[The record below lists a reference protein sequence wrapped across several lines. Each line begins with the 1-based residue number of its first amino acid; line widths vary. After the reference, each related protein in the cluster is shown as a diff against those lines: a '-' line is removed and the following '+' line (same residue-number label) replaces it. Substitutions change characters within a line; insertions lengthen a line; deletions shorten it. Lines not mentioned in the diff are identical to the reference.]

1 MKRIGLTG
9 GIGSGK
15 STVTA
20 LLRERGVSVID
31 ADVIARETVAPGSPV
46 LAELARAFGEDIIR
60 SDGTLDRQGLAARAF
75 ADRQA
80 TETLNAITHPAIERR
95 TQELFDQAE
104 ATGEPLV
111 IWDMP
116 LLVDK
121 GYHEQMDGVIV
132 VDVAVDERVRR
143 LRPGRRTSNE
153 ALRHGTIHRLQA
165 VRTFG
170 RRITGLDRVA
180 GGGGH
185 GTSPIG
191 ERLSYG
197 LSPGLF
203 LVLFFNGKIPL
214 LPQQRVEI
222 GGVRSDDRQA
232 LHRKGGGQK
241 SFGGTVLGQITA
253 AFRDR
258 RPKTLRPEIEDRTD

>member
-95 TQELFDQAE
+95 TQELFDQVE
-104 ATGEPLV
+104 AAGEPLV

-143 LRPGRRTSNE
+143 LVEGRGLTEEDARQRIAAQLPDE
-153 ALRHGTIHRLQA
+153 VRLA
-165 VRTFG
+165 AADW
-170 RRITGLDRVA
+170 IIDN
-180 GGGGH
+180 
-185 GTSPIG
+185 
-191 ERLSYG
+191 
-197 LSPGLF
+197 
-203 LVLFFNGKIPL
+203 NGP
-214 LPQQRVEI
+214 V
-222 GGVRSDDRQA
+222 QA
-232 LHRKGGGQK
+232 LAGQ
-241 SFGGTVLGQITA
+241 VDALLRQLGW
-253 AFRDR
+253 
-258 RPKTLRPEIEDRTD
+258 